1 MICPILQEKHHNMVC
16 YQLPL
21 TARKLGDV
29 FGSLEAE
36 KDNLGIQ
43 EYSISQTT
51 LDQVKLI
58 PT

>member
-1 MICPILQEKHHNMVC
+1 MVC